1 MLHFFHLLN
10 SICEVLLPVAYFAT
24 VAAYGLAFFRDDPLA
39 ERVKS
44 RILILTVAMHAFYI
58 FSHTLE
64 YHRCMVTTAFEIM
77 SLVAFTIAG
86 TYWFIETRTR
96 VRQTGFFAIGVAFLF
111 LLVSSVMMREPS
123 EPNKLLKEIS
133 VGLHISA
140 ATFGYGAIAISA
152 VYGALYL
159 ILYRQLKRGR
169 FGVSFKHLPSLE
181 SLEKLSTYATIVGF
195 FFLTVTIPL
204 GYFSLTRLLP
214 EVSRFDPKL
223 IATGLVWLI
232 YATVLVAHFLARVEG
247 RRIMVLSLSGFA
259 LALFSWTITNAFMSN
274 FHRFF

>member
-1 MLHFFHLLN
+1 MVPFIHLLN
-10 SICEVLLPVAYFAT
+10 SFCEVLLPVAYFAT
-24 VAAYGLAFFRDDPLA
+24 VAAYGLAFFRDDQAA

-44 RILILTVAMHAFYI
+44 RILVITVGMHALYI

-64 YHRCMVTTAFEIM
+64 YHRCMVTTPFETM

-86 TYWFIETRTR
+86 TYWFIEHRTR
-96 VRQTGFFAIGVAFLF
+96 VRQTGFFAIGIAFLF
-111 LLVSSVMMREPS
+111 LVVSSVMMHEPS

-159 ILYRQLKRGR
+159 IMYRQIKRSR
-169 FGVSFKHLPSLE
+169 FGASYKHLPSLE
-181 SLEKLSTYATIVGF
+181 SLEKLSIYATIVGF
-195 FFLTVTIPL
+195 FFLTVTMLL

-214 EVSRFDPKL
+214 EVSRLDPKL

-232 YATVLVAHFLARVEG
+232 YGAVLVAHFLVRVEG
-247 RRIMVLSLSGFA
+247 RRIMVLSLSGFT
-259 LALFSWTITNAFMSN
+259 LALFSWTVTNAFMSN